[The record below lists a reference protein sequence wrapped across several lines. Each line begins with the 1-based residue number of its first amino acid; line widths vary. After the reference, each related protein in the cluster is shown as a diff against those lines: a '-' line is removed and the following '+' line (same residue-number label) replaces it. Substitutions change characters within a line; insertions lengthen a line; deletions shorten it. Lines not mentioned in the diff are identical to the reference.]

1 MIEPNLNQLNQR
13 LIEQVNNAGSIELP
27 ELSNEYPEFRIVPE
41 DMLWLIAHDL
51 AEEGHIR
58 AKPRNGT
65 LLLYS
70 VGL

>member
-41 DMLWLIAHDL
+41 DMLWLIAHD
-51 AEEGHIR
+51 